1 MICALFDWHLSLS
14 IVFSK
19 VIHIVVHASVI
30 SHFSHVWL
38 FVTPWTVAHQTPLS
52 MGLSRQK
59 YWSGLPCCPPGDLP
73 NPGIQLRSP
82 ALQADSLP
90 AELPRKPP
98 TLYPLLNFST
108 TNSPIRAVYKYLTID
123 IDRKKCHIQ
132 ICHYEKN
139 VHWMEFNAF
148 KS

>member
-59 YWSGLPCCPPGDLP
+59 YWSGLPCPPPGDLP
-73 NPGIQLRSP
+73 DPGIEPRSP
-82 ALQADSLP
+82 ESPVLQVDSLP
-90 AELPRKPP
+90 TEPPGKPP
-98 TLYPLLNFST
+98 ILWYVSVIHSFYDR
-108 TNSPIRAVYKYLTID
+108 IIFHCMD
-123 IDRKKCHIQ
+123 IPHLFI
-132 ICHYEKN
+132 H
-139 VHWMEFNAF
+139 
-148 KS
+148 

>member
-59 YWSGLPCCPPGDLP
+59 YWSGLPCPPPGDLP
-73 NPGIQLRSP
+73 DPGIEPRSP
-82 ALQADSLP
+82 ASPVLQVDSLP
-90 AELPRKPP
+90 TEPPGKPP
-98 TLYPLLNFST
+98 ILWYVSLIQSFYDR
-108 TNSPIRAVYKYLTID
+108 IIFHCMD
-123 IDRKKCHIQ
+123 IPHLFI
-132 ICHYEKN
+132 H
-139 VHWMEFNAF
+139 
-148 KS
+148 